1 MKNKKVLYILIAAF
15 VMAVCCGVAFS
26 IGVHVG
32 KGSLSEVS
40 YSIDE
45 VATELGMIKTRLD
58 SIDEVTT
65 KLGMIENKLDSI
77 EWSLSSIADEVGNV
91 WRYR

>member
-26 IGVHVG
+26 IGFHVG
-32 KGSLSEVS
+32 EGSLSWVS
-40 YSIDE
+40 YSIDD
-45 VATELGMIKTRLD
+45 VATELGKIR
-58 SIDEVTT
+58 
-65 KLGMIENKLDSI
+65 NNLDSI
-77 EWSLSSIADEVGNV
+77 EEQLSSIADEVGNV